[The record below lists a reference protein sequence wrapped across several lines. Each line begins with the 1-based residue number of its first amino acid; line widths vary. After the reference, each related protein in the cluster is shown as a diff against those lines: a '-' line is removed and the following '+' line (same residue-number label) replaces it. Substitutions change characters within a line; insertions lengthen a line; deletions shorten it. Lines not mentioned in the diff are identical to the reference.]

1 VDRKRGEAASV
12 SPRPKVIL
20 AALSAAALAFALAQ
34 TMLIPCL
41 PVIRREFHTTP
52 SGAGALITAF
62 FISGAISG
70 GVFGRFG
77 DMFGKR
83 RMIIVQMVLFSIGAL
98 ICAVGPSLFILLV
111 GRVLM
116 GCAVGLFP
124 LAFSIVRDEF
134 PREHVARAVALLGGI
149 TGTGAAT
156 GQATG
161 GLVADSFG
169 YRWVFWIAVITGVAS
184 IAGLLFVPE
193 SPVRTRGRI
202 DFVGAGLLGGGLALP
217 LVGISQVPKWGWV
230 GEPTLLLF
238 AAGVITLSAFVVY
251 ESRYPDPLI
260 DIPTLRRGEVGLTN
274 LATILVG
281 IGLFSGSTILS
292 QFFQEPPSTGYGF
305 GAGPTQAGL
314 FLVPGSALLLLSAP
328 VAGRLSTNVGP
339 RTTLFVGAICGAFAL
354 EAMALWHQHAV
365 ELYLWPTLMYLGIGF
380 AFGAMPTLILEAV
393 PPEKSGQSTAV
404 NTTIRNVGTS
414 VGIQVA
420 ATLITSSV
428 GRSGQPSE
436 RGYVHAFELLA
447 TVGLVSAIV
456 AFAIPRRR
464 RVRRTDNEAMV
475 AIELPPP

>member
-1 VDRKRGEAASV
+1 
-12 SPRPKVIL
+12 
-20 AALSAAALAFALAQ
+20 
-34 TMLIPCL
+34 
-41 PVIRREFHTTP
+41 
-52 SGAGALITAF
+52 
-62 FISGAISG
+62 
-70 GVFGRFG
+70 
-77 DMFGKR
+77 
-83 RMIIVQMVLFSIGAL
+83 
-98 ICAVGPSLFILLV
+98 
-111 GRVLM
+111 
-116 GCAVGLFP
+116 
-124 LAFSIVRDEF
+124 
-134 PREHVARAVALLGGI
+134 
-149 TGTGAAT
+149 
-156 GQATG
+156 
-161 GLVADSFG
+161 
-169 YRWVFWIAVITGVAS
+169 
-184 IAGLLFVPE
+184 
-193 SPVRTRGRI
+193 
-202 DFVGAGLLGGGLALP
+202 
-217 LVGISQVPKWGWV
+217 VPKWGWV

-251 ESRYPDPLI
+251 ASRYPDPPI
-260 DIPTLRRGEVGLTN
+260 AIPPLRRGEVGLTN